1 MLVLTRR
8 VDESIA
14 IGENIHITVLAVEG
28 DRVKI
33 GITAP
38 REITILRQ
46 EVFDAI
52 QAQNRLQE
60 KLAATTEPSSF
71 EKLRKLLSED
81 VPTPKGEEK
90 KEPPAS
96 SEV

>member
-14 IGENIHITVLAVEG
+14 IGDHIIVTVLAVEG
-28 DRVKI
+28 DRVKL

-38 REITILRQ
+38 REVTILRQ

-60 KLAATTEPSSF
+60 KLASTPELDTFDE
-71 EKLRKLLSED
+71 LRKLLSED
-81 VPTPKGEEK
+81 APPEGENKPE
-90 KEPPAS
+90 
-96 SEV
+96 

>member
-14 IGENIHITVLAVEG
+14 IGDNIHITVLAVEG

-33 GITAP
+33 GISAP

-46 EVFDAI
+46 EVFEAI

-60 KLAATTEPSSF
+60 KLDSTPEPNTF
-71 EKLRKLLSED
+71 EQLRKLLSED
-81 VPTPKGEEK
+81 IPPASKDDEK
-90 KEPPAS
+90 KE
-96 SEV
+96 

>member
-14 IGENIHITVLAVEG
+14 IGDNILVTVLAVEG

-60 KLAATTEPSSF
+60 KLVNAPAPDTF
-71 EKLRKLLSED
+71 EQLRRLLAED
-81 VPTPKGEEK
+81 APPDPDEK
-90 KEPPAS
+90 KKE
-96 SEV
+96 

>member
-14 IGENIHITVLAVEG
+14 IGDDILVTVLAVEG

-60 KLAATTEPSSF
+60 KLANAPAPDTF
-71 EKLRKLLSED
+71 EQLRRLLAED
-81 VPTPKGEEK
+81 APPDPDEK
-90 KEPPAS
+90 KKE
-96 SEV
+96 

>member
-8 VDESIA
+8 VDESIT

-33 GITAP
+33 GISAP
-38 REITILRQ
+38 REIPILRK

-52 QAQNRLQE
+52 EAQTRLQE
-60 KLAATTEPSSF
+60 KLARAPEPNTF
-71 EKLRKLLSED
+71 EQLRKLLAED
-81 VPTPKGEEK
+81 MPAPKGDEK
-90 KEPPAS
+90 TE
-96 SEV
+96 

>member
-14 IGENIHITVLAVEG
+14 IGDSIFLTILAIEG

-38 REITILRQ
+38 REVPILRQ
-46 EVFDAI
+46 EVYLAI
-52 QAQNRLQE
+52 QEQNRLQE
-60 KLAATTEPSSF
+60 RLAAEPEPDTF
-71 EKLRKLLSED
+71 KKLRELLASED
-81 VPTPKGEEK
+81 DPEPP
-90 KEPPAS
+90 KEP
-96 SEV
+96 

>member
-14 IGENIHITVLAVEG
+14 IGDNIHITVLAVEG

-33 GITAP
+33 GISAP

-46 EVFDAI
+46 EVFEAI

-60 KLAATTEPSSF
+60 KLATTPEPNTF
-71 EKLRKLLSED
+71 EQLRKLLAED
-81 VPTPKGEEK
+81 TPSPKDEEK
-90 KEPPAS
+90 KE
-96 SEV
+96 

>member
-14 IGENIHITVLAVEG
+14 IGENIFITVLSVEG

-33 GITAP
+33 GISAP

-52 QAQNRLQE
+52 QAQNKLQE
-60 KLAATTEPSSF
+60 KLVSTPEPTTF
-71 EKLRKLLSED
+71 EQLRKLLSED
-81 VPTPKGEEK
+81 QPPAQGEEK
-90 KEPPAS
+90 KE
-96 SEV
+96 

>member
-14 IGENIHITVLAVEG
+14 IGDSITVTVLAVEG

-38 REITILRQ
+38 RDVVILRQ
-46 EVFDAI
+46 EVAEAVKE
-52 QAQNRLQE
+52 QSRLQE
-60 KLAATTEPSSF
+60 LLASGPEPESF
-71 EKLRKLLSED
+71 EALRKLLADETSEEH
-81 VPTPKGEEK
+81 PPESPENSEPKE
-90 KEPPAS
+90 
-96 SEV
+96 